1 MRAVRVSQFG
11 GPEVLQVLKDVKVPT
26 PAGKEV
32 LIKVKAAGIN
42 PVDTYIRSGNY
53 ARKPFLPYTPGGDG
67 AGIVHEVGS
76 DVSKFK
82 AGDRVW
88 FYGSLSGSYAEYSLS
103 SESKLFSLPDA
114 VDFDRGAA
122 IGVPYLTAYRALFHK
137 CHAKAGETVLIHG
150 ASGGV
155 GIAASQLAVAAGL
168 RVLGTVGSAEGKQIL
183 KENHVHEVFNHRLEG
198 YVDEIMAATSGNGVD
213 IIIEMLAN
221 VNLGNDLKMLA
232 KNGRVGVIGS
242 RGVVEVNPRDA
253 MAREASIHG
262 VMLFNSSQLLDI
274 AMEEIALKRKL
285 MEKMDEADK
294 RFENSIQGIANS
306 INSLTAAITGGFN
319 LLQGMLNAGAYQQ
332 PYQQSHPYMQNYE
345 QQRPDYGGQ
354 TAYRDIM

>member
-1 MRAVRVSQFG
+1 MKTLFHFHWQCSVEKYLKFVSFFILCFIRLEVTAGRNNCEVTKGSESFCTAITKMRAVRVSQFG

-262 VMLFNSSQLLDI
+262 VMLFNSSQNQLL
-274 AMEEIALKRKL
+274 RV
-285 MEKMDEADK
+285 
-294 RFENSIQGIANS
+294 
-306 INSLTAAITGGFN
+306 
-319 LLQGMLNAGAYQQ
+319 
-332 PYQQSHPYMQNYE
+332 
-345 QQRPDYGGQ
+345 Q
-354 TAYRDIM
+354 TKSERIVKAH